1 MQDGPVLIVQKL
13 WPDLPTLRTTS
24 EFIRAKNRLAV
35 FCVIFLV
42 MSNKILI
49 NMSKLDTLQEKTL
62 VLIIKSINKSISEN
76 KVFWISIRFCCQFLV
91 NFLQLLQI
99 VPIKIG
105 GKLWACSFCSQ
116 TQKSPAEVRRHILVH
131 TGEKPF
137 SCHLCSYACNRNFS
151 LQIHLKKKHN
161 LYVWQTERACQIQ
174 T

>member
-76 KVFWISIRFCCQFLV
+76 KVFWISISFL
-91 NFLQLLQI
+91 
-99 VPIKIG
+99 
-105 GKLWACSFCSQ
+105 
-116 TQKSPAEVRRHILVH
+116 
-131 TGEKPF
+131 
-137 SCHLCSYACNRNFS
+137 
-151 LQIHLKKKHN
+151 
-161 LYVWQTERACQIQ
+161 
-174 T
+174 